1 MTFPAQL
8 ISFIN
13 SQQDQ
18 VYYTNVGTFTTIVP
32 AGVTMM
38 SAVTIGGGGGGAGND
53 TTGTVGTGGGGGGG
67 TSWSVF
73 SVVPGDVLE
82 IKVGA
87 GGNGG
92 TTTGNG
98 SPGDFSHVTISSRTG
113 VPAASGTLILRGN
126 GGGGGTRVTGTGL
139 GGAGGGGNDVNT
151 TSPYFTTYL
160 RGGGNGGAGGS
171 SSAGGAGGGGAG
183 GYTGNGGS
191 GGSTTPDTLAGAG
204 VGGGGGG
211 GGGTDGSSNDTG
223 YGGGGIGAYGYNG
236 DPILDGIAG
245 LNDTGGGGTGG
256 GGGSF
261 YNDPGSGI
269 NAALVGE
276 TFSTTGTIS
285 LPAGIQTGDFLL
297 LLSGAD
303 KDGGVLNIPVP
314 VGFTT
319 ISKSDNGVYVVD
331 STAGAGSTEVI
342 PSNVLPITRATRDIN
357 FASSY
362 RYVPANWPSI
372 LGSSISGLN
381 SPAIHN
387 LIALRFIPNP
397 ATIAW
402 ATESGDPAI
411 NSPSAAEMPDPP
423 AVFNI
428 PEGAVSIALGFLA
441 NTVLNPSNNI
451 AGANTTF
458 IASAEGG
465 FAPTGVGLVA
475 SYAQGGAS
483 GTTFNPDAFLTGTAS
498 HARAYTIQINRANAG
513 TPVSFIGSTK
523 TGTPATPINGLGP
536 ASGTF
541 ITVPDT
547 VQSNDLVFLATSWDS
562 PSVPLTPTFISTPR
576 YAGGA
581 YGSSTSTIN
590 LPTDIYQNDIILV
603 ASSSSNGTL
612 NTPTG
617 YTSLRNQTGDANN
630 PSYRLSAKRV
640 GASIDT
646 TVSGLSAS
654 SSTGDG
660 TVHVA
665 LIVRG
670 VSTTLNIASIS
681 SSVATDPGGGTAPD
695 PPALTSTA
703 NNSGYFTFAF
713 LDGIST
719 TAATPPDDSNNGYR
733 YRTAINAA
741 VGIDETGNNEASIF
755 TAFFEG
761 DLNGQDIPGAGVPN
775 GTSENPVEFGNIPDL
790 RSWAAIT
797 LQLPPQTGL
806 DTPTITQ
813 VEAQTSRDIRGGG
826 GLGFRLSRLT
836 WPTGTPSKNINV
848 QTGTTNTPASHI
860 LFVFRGATWV
870 ASTSAA
876 FGIDQLTPTG
886 TLGSVSG
893 FATATAMSVFDNG
906 SQIAFGPPDPPPLEL
921 TANQPLVLAL
931 GFIDNVTVSN
941 VIDIT
946 PPTDYTM
953 LTKQSYGTNNNGAI
967 IMSAIRLG
975 LTAAPSEDPSRFI
988 GGGANIWAS
997 QTIIIGGPGG
1007 ENVGTNLGAGQY
1019 GGGGGSAVDSL
1030 NVAGMKG
1037 ASGAVRLIWGNT
1049 RQYPASN
1056 QGNTPIIDWTP

>member
-18 VYYTNVGTFTTIVP
+18 VYYNTVGTFTTTVP

-38 SAVTIGGGGGGAGND
+38 SAVAIGGGGGGAGNNS
-53 TTGTVGTGGGGGGG
+53 TGTVGTGGGGGGG

-98 SPGDFSHVTISSRTG
+98 SAGDFSHVTISSRSG
-113 VPAASGTLILRGN
+113 VPAASGTLIVRGN
-126 GGGGGTRVTGTGL
+126 GGAGGTRVTGTGV
-139 GGAGGGGNDVNT
+139 GGAGGVGNDANT

-183 GYTGNGGS
+183 GYTGNGGT
-191 GGSTTPDTLAGAG
+191 GGSTTPANLPGAG

-211 GGGTDGSSNDTG
+211 GGGTDGSSTSTG

-236 DPILDGIAG
+236 DPTLDGAAG
-245 LNDTGGGGTGG
+245 INDTGGGGTGG

-269 NAALVGE
+269 SAGLVSE
-276 TFSTTGTIS
+276 TYSTTGTIS
-285 LPAGIQTGDFLL
+285 LPVGIQTGDFLL

-303 KDGGVLNIPVP
+303 KDGGVLDITVP
-314 VGFTT
+314 TGFTT
-319 ISKSDNGVYVVD
+319 ISKSNDGLYTVD
-331 STAGAGSTEVI
+331 STAGAGTEVI
-342 PSNVLPITRATRDIN
+342 PSNVSVANATRDIN

-362 RYVPANWPSI
+362 RYVPTNWGTV

-387 LIALRFIPNP
+387 LIGLRYIPNP

-411 NSPSAAEMPDPP
+411 NTPSATEMPDPP
-423 AVFNI
+423 PVLNI
-428 PEGAVSIALGFLA
+428 PEGSVSIALGFLA

-451 AGANTTF
+451 AGANSTF
-458 IASAEGG
+458 INSVEGG
-465 FAPTGVGLVA
+465 TAPTGVGLVA
-475 SYAQGGAS
+475 SYLTSGPGAVGS
-483 GTTFNPDAFLTGTAS
+483 SVNPDAFLTGTAAHS
-498 HARAYTIQINRANAG
+498 RSYTIQVNRTNSG
-513 TPVSFIGSTK
+513 TPVTFVDSTK
-523 TGTPATPINGLGP
+523 TGTPSTPSNGLGP
-536 ASGTF
+536 ASGTS
-541 ITVPDT
+541 IRIPDT
-547 VQSNDLVFLATSWDS
+547 VQNNDLIVVVTSSDN
-562 PSVPLTPTFISTPR
+562 PSTPTAHTFTLEPT

-581 YGSSTSTIN
+581 YGSSTTTLI

-603 ASSSSNGTL
+603 ASSSSDGTL

-640 GASIDT
+640 GASVDT
-646 TVSGLSAS
+646 TVSGLSES
-654 SSTGDG
+654 SSTGAG

-670 VSTTLNIASIS
+670 VSPSLNIASIS
-681 SSVATDPGGGTAPD
+681 SAVALGSGGGTAPN
-695 PPALTSTA
+695 PPALTST
-703 NNSGYFTFAF
+703 SDDTTYFVFAF
-713 LDGIST
+713 LDEIST
-719 TAATPPDDSNNGYR
+719 TVATAPGNYTR
-733 YRTAINAA
+733 AINAA
-741 VGIDETGNNEASIF
+741 VGIDETGTTEASIF
-755 TAFFEG
+755 TAYREQRA
-761 DLNGQDIPGAGVPN
+761 NGTAEDPGA
-775 GTSENPVEFGNIPDL
+775 FGNIPDL

-797 LQLPPQTGL
+797 VQFPPDTTVTTG
-806 DTPTITQ
+806 TIINEF
-813 VEAQTSRDIRGGG
+813 EAQTSRDIRGGG
-826 GLGFRLSRLT
+826 GLGFRISHFPWTTGLSKR
-836 WPTGTPSKNINV
+836 INV
-848 QTGTTNTPASHI
+848 QLGTINTPSAHMVI
-860 LFVFRGATWV
+860 VLRGATW
-870 ASTSAA
+870 AATIGA
-876 FGIDQLTPTG
+876 FGQDQLTPTG
-886 TLGSVSG
+886 TLGTVSG
-893 FATATAMSVFDNG
+893 IATGTAVSVFDNG
-906 SQIAFGPPDPPPLEL
+906 AQIQFGPPDPPQL
-921 TANQPLVLAL
+921 TTVGANGANSFILAL
-931 GFIDNVTVSN
+931 GFIDNVTISN
-941 VIDIT
+941 VIDIQ
-946 PPTDYTM
+946 PPTDYRM

-967 IMSAIRLG
+967 IMSAIKLG
-975 LTAAPSEDPSRFI
+975 LVAAVDENPSNFI
-988 GGGANIWAS
+988 GNGANIWAS

-1007 ENVGTNLGAGQY
+1007 ENAGTNLIAGQF
-1019 GGGGGSAVDSL
+1019 GGGGGSAVDTTTTT
-1030 NVAGMKG
+1030 GMKG

-1056 QGNTPIIDWTP
+1056 QGNLPIIDWTP